1 MRPLA
6 YAAVLALLASPA
18 LAQTTVAPAPSP
30 RADPPRYDTAPWWMA
45 QPILASLGKV
55 TTEVR
60 ANRASFT
67 ASFQAVE
74 PTAARATQAAADKI
88 KALTATLNGFG
99 ADKVR
104 METSFSVTPLYDQ
117 YRDKD
122 GVLIANQRGD
132 KIERYQ
138 VNANVSVEVRD
149 MAVIERAFNA
159 VASSAPTSVG
169 RVYFSLQPD
178 NGLNSELFNAAV
190 ADAAQ
195 RARLA
200 AAASGARLGAV
211 KLIDPTGRACETDVL
226 VAGADRRGED
236 EAQNEVVVTARAR
249 APMAMAA
256 PPPPPPPSPAGGAQ
270 ALDLQVSLQPPLVQR
285 SDSACVIYALN

>member
-6 YAAVLALLASPA
+6 YAAVLTLLASPA
-18 LAQTTVAPAPSP
+18 LAQTAAGPTPPSN
-30 RADPPRYDTAPWWMA
+30 PPRYDTAPWWMA

-88 KALTATLNGFG
+88 KALTATLGSFG

-122 GVLIANQRGD
+122 GNLIANQRGD

-169 RVYFSLQPD
+169 RVYFNLQPD
-178 NGLNSELFNAAV
+178 NVLNTELFNAAV

-200 AAASGARLGAV
+200 ATASGARLGAV

-226 VAGADRRGED
+226 VAGADRRAEN
-236 EAQNEVVVTARAR
+236 EAQNEIVVTGHSARS
-249 APMAMAA
+249 PMAMAA
-256 PPPPPPPSPAGGAQ
+256 PPPPPPPPSPAGGGQ

-285 SDSACVIYALN
+285 SDSACVVYALN

>member
-6 YAAVLALLASPA
+6 YAAVLALLASSA
-18 LAQTTVAPAPSP
+18 LAQTTTTPAPSSP
-30 RADPPRYDTAPWWMA
+30 ANPPRYDTAPWWMA

-88 KALTATLNGFG
+88 KALTATLNSYG

-122 GVLIANQRGD
+122 GNLIANQRGD

-159 VASSAPTSVG
+159 VASAAPTSVG
-169 RVYFSLQPD
+169 RVYFNLQPD
-178 NGLNSELFNAAV
+178 NALNTELFNAAV

-195 RARLA
+195 RARA
-200 AAASGARLGAV
+200 AATASGARLGAV

-226 VAGADRRGED
+226 VAGADRRGEN
-236 EAQNEVVVTARAR
+236 EPENEVMVMARDAR

-256 PPPPPPPSPAGGAQ
+256 PPPPPPSPAGAGQ